1 MAKVTWTTQSLDD
14 IEAISQ
20 YISRDSNFYASLFAK
35 NIFKKVEI
43 LETFPISGRI
53 VPESGSKN
61 IREIFHGSYR
71 IIYRIK
77 YDLVEILT
85 IHHGSQILDI
95 SEKIQVR

>member
-20 YISRDSNFYASLFAK
+20 YISRDSNFYASLFTK

-95 SEKIQVR
+95 SEKLQVR